1 MPARPAAEPPRL
13 CAAAVVLRRA
23 DPWLSETFEPW
34 RVLLVRRGP
43 SAPFDAGWWSA
54 PCGGVESGD
63 RSIAEAA
70 ARELREETGAELAPG
85 ARARAQVDELARISE
100 TVAQSWSRCD
110 GETPSPAEHWH
121 HAGFVDAD
129 VVAWL
134 EAGVP
139 WATSAAELRRVGITP
154 RDVARELDR
163 ATGWSLGLVFAR
175 GDLTLAEVQR
185 VVLGKEAR

>member
-1 MPARPAAEPPRL
+1 VTRPA
-13 CAAAVVLRRA
+13 
-23 DPWLSETFEPW
+23 S
-34 RVLLVRRGP
+34 
-43 SAPFDAGWWSA
+43 
-54 PCGGVESGD
+54 
-63 RSIAEAA
+63 
-70 ARELREETGAELAPG
+70 GAECHVRALG
-85 ARARAQVDELARISE
+85 ARARAELTEFERIAE
-100 TVAQSWSRCD
+100 TVAQTWSRCD
-110 GETPSPAEHWH
+110 GETPSPAERWH
-121 HAGFVDAD
+121 RAGFVDAD

-139 WATSAAELRRVGITP
+139 WATSAAQLRDVGITP

>member
-70 ARELREETGAELAPG
+70 AREL
-85 ARARAQVDELARISE
+85 
-100 TVAQSWSRCD
+100 
-110 GETPSPAEHWH
+110 
-121 HAGFVDAD
+121 
-129 VVAWL
+129 
-134 EAGVP
+134 
-139 WATSAAELRRVGITP
+139 
-154 RDVARELDR
+154 DR

>member
-70 ARELREETGAELAPG
+70 ARELREETGAKLAPG
-85 ARARAQVDELARISE
+85 ARVERVVEGLDPARLRPGAPRFVTAVVVGHLAEGSSE
-100 TVAQSWSRCD
+100 PRALEC
-110 GETPSPAEHWH
+110 H
-121 HAGFVDAD
+121 DA
-129 VVAWL
+129 VGWF
-134 EAGVP
+134 
-139 WATSAAELRRVGITP
+139 AAHEIP
-154 RDVARELDR
+154 
-163 ATGWSLGLVFAR
+163 
-175 GDLTLAEVQR
+175 DLTWDR
-185 VVLGKEAR
+185 EALVSILLSRT